1 MMNKKK
7 EDEIDGLIV
16 DLCNNAR
23 HLKENRASLV
33 PVAMMLSK
41 DKGIIPCMLPFR
53 NDEEKSALYYGLGTG
68 MKKYKASRVILINDV
83 AMKMYDKPAEKI
95 SELEKPLTYPESMRQ
110 DGIFLQ
116 DVDLATGRVDGYF
129 MRYENKKDAP
139 RFYYELKH
147 LNKGAVSMGGLL
159 LNQIKDGYETGFSKM
174 DFIEVNPK
182 TGKPREPQSPDSTHV
197 NKGRPQWKMP
207 GFDNSGIP
215 GIPGLG
221 G

>member
-1 MMNKKK
+1 MNEKK

-23 HLKENRASLV
+23 HLKENGSSLV

-68 MKKYKASRVILINDV
+68 MKKYRANRVILINDV

-116 DVDLATGRVDGYF
+116 DVNLATGRVDGYF

-139 RFYYELKH
+139 RFYYGLKH
-147 LNKGAVSMGGLL
+147 LNKGTESMGGLL
-159 LNQIKDGYETGFSKM
+159 LNQIKDGYETGFSKGV

-182 TGKPREPQSPDSTHV
+182 TGKPCESKPP
-197 NKGRPQWKMP
+197 GWKMP
-207 GFDNSGIP
+207 GFSGSDLP

>member
-1 MMNKKK
+1 MNKKK
-7 EDEIDGLIV
+7 EDEINEFIV

-23 HLKENRASLV
+23 HLMETRGSLV
-33 PVAMMLSK
+33 PVAMMFSEE
-41 DKGIIPCMLPFR
+41 KGIIPCMLPFR
-53 NDEEKSALYYGLGTG
+53 DEEHKSAIYYGLGTG
-68 MKKYKASRVILINDV
+68 MKKYKANRVILINDV
-83 AMKMYDKPAEKI
+83 ALKMYDKPTGKI
-95 SELEKPLTYPESMRQ
+95 SESEKPLTYPESMRQ

-147 LNKGAVSMGGLL
+147 VNKGAESMGGFLVD
-159 LNQIKDGYETGFSKM
+159 QIKNGYETGFTKGV

-182 TGKPREPQSPDSTHV
+182 TGEPREPQPPDSTHV
-197 NKGRPQWKMP
+197 NKGPQWEMP
-207 GFDNSGIP
+207 GFDTDSGIP